1 MNERLKRIIFKKL
14 DQDLGQAEIIV
25 DDNKSIWF
33 IDRANKF
40 WYLELRSSGTLWWR
54 YSFFR
59 DFFPLFGLERLE
71 YEPVIAEWVEE
82 VLKRGVSLTL
92 SGFPLIDVGVEEVLK
107 HEVFSTL
114 QSKIDYQNQVEDVL
128 KRGVSSTNPNAYLNN
143 LPVEEVLK
151 HEVFSTL
158 QSKIDYQN
166 QVEEVLKREV
176 SSTLHR
182 EFPLMDGG
190 VEEALK
196 RGVSST
202 QRNHMND
209 CDEME
214 EALKRG
220 VYSTQCNVGL
230 QGSRPVEEVLKPKAS
245 PTTVDNLSAVVTM
258 EEALKLG
265 VSSFL
270 NFDTPRN
277 REVGRALNNKVSSSN
292 SKELLQYEVD
302 KVLQI
307 KIQPEET
314 NVKRV
319 LSLKAGVREC
329 KMKIKKIF
337 KKIIS

>member
-59 DFFPLFGLERLE
+59 DFFPLFGMEREE

-92 SGFPLIDVGVEEVLK
+92 SGFPLMDVGVEEVLK

-143 LPVEEVLK
+143 LP
-151 HEVFSTL
+151 
-158 QSKIDYQN
+158 
-166 QVEEVLKREV
+166 
-176 SSTLHR
+176 
-182 EFPLMDGG
+182 

-258 EEALKLG
+258 K
-265 VSSFL
+265 
-270 NFDTPRN
+270 
-277 REVGRALNNKVSSSN
+277 K
-292 SKELLQYEVD
+292 
-302 KVLQI
+302 
-307 KIQPEET
+307 
-314 NVKRV
+314 V

-329 KMKIKKIF
+329 KMKMKKIF

>member
-59 DFFPLFGLERLE
+59 DFFPLFGMERIE

-82 VLKRGVSLTL
+82 VLKRGVSSTI
-92 SGFPLIDVGVEEVLK
+92 SDQIIHRKAVEEVLK

-128 KRGVSSTNPNAYLNN
+128 KRGVSSTNPNAYLSN
-143 LPVEEVLK
+143 LPVEEV
-151 HEVFSTL
+151 
-158 QSKIDYQN
+158 
-166 QVEEVLKREV
+166 
-176 SSTLHR
+176 
-182 EFPLMDGG
+182 
-190 VEEALK
+190 LK

-230 QGSRPVEEVLKPKAS
+230 QGSRPVEEVLKPKTS

-314 NVKRV
+314 NLKRV

-329 KMKIKKIF
+329 KMKIKKIL

>member
-59 DFFPLFGLERLE
+59 DFFPLFGMERIE

-82 VLKRGVSLTL
+82 VLKRGVSLTRTNHVQPD
-92 SGFPLIDVGVEEVLK
+92 SRVEEVLK
-107 HEVFSTL
+107 RGVFSTL
-114 QSKIDYQNQVEDVL
+114 QSKIDYQNQVED
-128 KRGVSSTNPNAYLNN
+128 
-143 LPVEEVLK
+143 
-151 HEVFSTL
+151 
-158 QSKIDYQN
+158 
-166 QVEEVLKREV
+166 VLKREV

-196 RGVSST
+196 RRVSST

-220 VYSTQCNVGL
+220 V
-230 QGSRPVEEVLKPKAS
+230 
-245 PTTVDNLSAVVTM
+245 
-258 EEALKLG
+258 
-265 VSSFL
+265 SSFL

-277 REVGRALNNKVSSSN
+277 REVGRDLTRRVN
-292 SKELLQYEVD
+292 STDTKYVLPHWELE

-314 NVKRV
+314 NLKKVF
-319 LSLKAGVREC
+319 SLKAGVREC
-329 KMKIKKIF
+329 KMKIKKIL

>member
-59 DFFPLFGLERLE
+59 DFFPLFGMERLE

-82 VLKRGVSLTL
+82 
-92 SGFPLIDVGVEEVLK
+92 
-107 HEVFSTL
+107 
-114 QSKIDYQNQVEDVL
+114 VL

-151 HEVFSTL
+151 
-158 QSKIDYQN
+158 
-166 QVEEVLKREV
+166 
-176 SSTLHR
+176 
-182 EFPLMDGG
+182 
-190 VEEALK
+190 

-202 QRNHMND
+202 QRNHMNV
-209 CDEME
+209 CDE
-214 EALKRG
+214 
-220 VYSTQCNVGL
+220 
-230 QGSRPVEEVLKPKAS
+230 VE
-245 PTTVDNLSAVVTM
+245 D
-258 EEALKLG
+258 ALKLG

-277 REVGRALNNKVSSSN
+277 REVGRALKRRVISTDT
-292 SKELLQYEVD
+292 KYVLPHWELE

-314 NVKRV
+314 NLKKVF
-319 LSLKAGVREC
+319 SLKAGVREC
-329 KMKIKKIF
+329 KMKIKKIL

>member
-82 VLKRGVSLTL
+82 VLKRGVS
-92 SGFPLIDVGVEEVLK
+92 
-107 HEVFSTL
+107 
-114 QSKIDYQNQVEDVL
+114 
-128 KRGVSSTNPNAYLNN
+128 STNPNAYLNK

-329 KMKIKKIF
+329 KMKMKKIF
-337 KKIIS
+337 KKIII

>member
-82 VLKRGVSLTL
+82 VLKRGVSSTTERRF
-92 SGFPLIDVGVEEVLK
+92 GRMEPVEE
-107 HEVFSTL
+107 
-114 QSKIDYQNQVEDVL
+114 VL
-128 KRGVSSTNPNAYLNN
+128 KRGVSSTLRAFGHFG
-143 LPVEEVLK
+143 VEEVLK
-151 HEVFSTL
+151 REVSSTEFNDGVQSVGAEKVLKREVFSTL

-230 QGSRPVEEVLKPKAS
+230 QGSRPVEEVLKPKTS

>member
-59 DFFPLFGLERLE
+59 DFFPLFGMERLE

-82 VLKRGVSLTL
+82 VLKRGVSSTYIEGDTL
-92 SGFPLIDVGVEEVLK
+92 EVLVEEVLK
-107 HEVFSTL
+107 HEVSSTRNRKNRILREVGEVLERGVNSTL
-114 QSKIDYQNQVEDVL
+114 SGFPLMDV
-128 KRGVSSTNPNAYLNN
+128 GVG
-143 LPVEEVLK
+143 
-151 HEVFSTL
+151 
-158 QSKIDYQN
+158 
-166 QVEEVLKREV
+166 EVLKREV
-176 SSTLHR
+176 SSI
-182 EFPLMDGG
+182 
-190 VEEALK
+190 
-196 RGVSST
+196 

-230 QGSRPVEEVLKPKAS
+230 QGSRPVEEVLKPKTS

-258 EEALKLG
+258 EK
-265 VSSFL
+265 
-270 NFDTPRN
+270 
-277 REVGRALNNKVSSSN
+277 
-292 SKELLQYEVD
+292 
-302 KVLQI
+302 
-307 KIQPEET
+307 
-314 NVKRV
+314 V
-319 LSLKAGVREC
+319 LSLKAGVREY

>member
-82 VLKRGVSLTL
+82 VLKRGVS
-92 SGFPLIDVGVEEVLK
+92 
-107 HEVFSTL
+107 STISD
-114 QSKIDYQNQVEDVL
+114 QIIHRK
-128 KRGVSSTNPNAYLNN
+128 A
-143 LPVEEVLK
+143 VEEVLK

-209 CDEME
+209 CDELE

-230 QGSRPVEEVLKPKAS
+230 QGSRPVEEVLKPKTS

-314 NVKRV
+314 NLKKV

-329 KMKIKKIF
+329 KMKIKKIL

>member
-1 MNERLKRIIFKKL
+1 MHERLKRIIFKKL

-82 VLKRGVSLTL
+82 VLKRGVSSTLTDIL
-92 SGFPLIDVGVEEVLK
+92 MELRTMEEVFNR
-107 HEVFSTL
+107 EVSSTL
-114 QSKIDYQNQVEDVL
+114 QSKIAYQNQVGEVLNSRVDTTLAMNFAFPPGVEEAL
-128 KRGVSSTNPNAYLNN
+128 KRG
-143 LPVEEVLK
+143 
-151 HEVFSTL
+151 
-158 QSKIDYQN
+158 
-166 QVEEVLKREV
+166 V

-182 EFPLMDGG
+182 EFPLMDAG
-190 VEEALK
+190 V
-196 RGVSST
+196 
-202 QRNHMND
+202 
-209 CDEME
+209 E

-230 QGSRPVEEVLKPKAS
+230 QGSRPVEEVLKSTAS
-245 PTTVDNLSAVVTM
+245 PTTVDNWSAVVTM

-277 REVGRALNNKVSSSN
+277 REVGRALTRRVN
-292 SKELLQYEVD
+292 STDTKYVLPHWELE

>member
-82 VLKRGVSLTL
+82 
-92 SGFPLIDVGVEEVLK
+92 
-107 HEVFSTL
+107 
-114 QSKIDYQNQVEDVL
+114 VL

>member
-82 VLKRGVSLTL
+82 VLKRGVSSTTERRF
-92 SGFPLIDVGVEEVLK
+92 GRMEPVEE
-107 HEVFSTL
+107 
-114 QSKIDYQNQVEDVL
+114 VL
-128 KRGVSSTNPNAYLNN
+128 KRGVSSTLRAFGHFG
-143 LPVEEVLK
+143 VEEVLK
-151 HEVFSTL
+151 REVSSTEFNDGVQSVGAEKVLKREVFSTL

-245 PTTVDNLSAVVTM
+245 PTTADKLSTVVTM

>member
-59 DFFPLFGLERLE
+59 DFFPLFGMERQE

-82 VLKRGVSLTL
+82 VLKREVSSTGGTRLGL
-92 SGFPLIDVGVEEVLK
+92 VEEVEEILK
-107 HEVFSTL
+107 REVFSTL

-128 KRGVSSTNPNAYLNN
+128 KRG
-143 LPVEEVLK
+143 
-151 HEVFSTL
+151 
-158 QSKIDYQN
+158 
-166 QVEEVLKREV
+166 V

-230 QGSRPVEEVLKPKAS
+230 QGSRPVEEVLKPKVS
-245 PTTVDNLSAVVTM
+245 PTTADKLSTVVTM
-258 EEALKLG
+258 K
-265 VSSFL
+265 
-270 NFDTPRN
+270 
-277 REVGRALNNKVSSSN
+277 K
-292 SKELLQYEVD
+292 
-302 KVLQI
+302 
-307 KIQPEET
+307 
-314 NVKRV
+314 V

>member
-14 DQDLGQAEIIV
+14 DQDLGHTEIIV
-25 DDNKSIWF
+25 DDSKSIWF
-33 IDRANKF
+33 IDRANKY

-82 VLKRGVSLTL
+82 VLKRGVSSTL
-92 SGFPLIDVGVEEVLK
+92 RAFGHFGVEEVLK
-107 HEVFSTL
+107 
-114 QSKIDYQNQVEDVL
+114 
-128 KRGVSSTNPNAYLNN
+128 RGVPSTALAHPYPLE
-143 LPVEEVLK
+143 L
-151 HEVFSTL
+151 
-158 QSKIDYQN
+158 
-166 QVEEVLKREV
+166 VEEVLKRGV

-214 EALKRG
+214 EDLK
-220 VYSTQCNVGL
+220 S
-230 QGSRPVEEVLKPKAS
+230 KAS

-258 EEALKLG
+258 K
-265 VSSFL
+265 
-270 NFDTPRN
+270 
-277 REVGRALNNKVSSSN
+277 K
-292 SKELLQYEVD
+292 
-302 KVLQI
+302 
-307 KIQPEET
+307 
-314 NVKRV
+314 V

-337 KKIIS
+337 KKFTSK

>member
-40 WYLELRSSGTLWWR
+40 WYLELRTSGTLWWR

-59 DFFPLFGLERLE
+59 DFFPLFGMERLE

-92 SGFPLIDVGVEEVLK
+92 SGFPLMDVGVEEVLK

-114 QSKIDYQNQVEDVL
+114 QSKIDYQNQVED
-128 KRGVSSTNPNAYLNN
+128 
-143 LPVEEVLK
+143 
-151 HEVFSTL
+151 
-158 QSKIDYQN
+158 
-166 QVEEVLKREV
+166 VLKREV

-230 QGSRPVEEVLKPKAS
+230 QGSRPVEEVLKPKTS

-314 NVKRV
+314 NLKRV

-329 KMKIKKIF
+329 KMKIKKIL

>member
-82 VLKRGVSLTL
+82 VLKRGVSSTTERRF
-92 SGFPLIDVGVEEVLK
+92 GRMEPVEE
-107 HEVFSTL
+107 
-114 QSKIDYQNQVEDVL
+114 VL
-128 KRGVSSTNPNAYLNN
+128 KRGVSSTLRAFGHFG
-143 LPVEEVLK
+143 VEEVLK
-151 HEVFSTL
+151 REVSSTEFNDGVQSVGAEKVLKREVFSTL

-230 QGSRPVEEVLKPKAS
+230 QGSRPVEEVLKPKTS

-258 EEALKLG
+258 K
-265 VSSFL
+265 
-270 NFDTPRN
+270 
-277 REVGRALNNKVSSSN
+277 K
-292 SKELLQYEVD
+292 
-302 KVLQI
+302 
-307 KIQPEET
+307 
-314 NVKRV
+314 V

-329 KMKIKKIF
+329 KMKMKKIF
-337 KKIIS
+337 KKIII

>member
-14 DQDLGQAEIIV
+14 DQDLGHTEIIV
-25 DDNKSIWF
+25 DDSKSIWF

-82 VLKRGVSLTL
+82 VLKRGVPSTTYLEL
-92 SGFPLIDVGVEEVLK
+92 KRILEVEEVLNSR
-107 HEVFSTL
+107 VDTTL
-114 QSKIDYQNQVEDVL
+114 AMNF
-128 KRGVSSTNPNAYLNN
+128 A
-143 LPVEEVLK
+143 
-151 HEVFSTL
+151 
-158 QSKIDYQN
+158 
-166 QVEEVLKREV
+166 
-176 SSTLHR
+176 
-182 EFPLMDGG
+182 FPPG

-209 CDEME
+209 CDELE
-214 EALKRG
+214 EALKR
-220 VYSTQCNVGL
+220 
-230 QGSRPVEEVLKPKAS
+230 
-245 PTTVDNLSAVVTM
+245 
-258 EEALKLG
+258 G

-302 KVLQI
+302 KVLQN

-314 NVKRV
+314 NLKKV

-337 KKIIS
+337 KKFTSK

>member
-59 DFFPLFGLERLE
+59 DFFPLFGMERLE

-82 VLKRGVSLTL
+82 VLKRGVS
-92 SGFPLIDVGVEEVLK
+92 
-107 HEVFSTL
+107 STFTEADGL
-114 QSKIDYQNQVEDVL
+114 RASVEDVL
-128 KRGVSSTNPNAYLNN
+128 KR
-143 LPVEEVLK
+143 
-151 HEVFSTL
+151 EVF
-158 QSKIDYQN
+158 
-166 QVEEVLKREV
+166 
-176 SSTLHR
+176 
-182 EFPLMDGG
+182 
-190 VEEALK
+190 
-196 RGVSST
+196 
-202 QRNHMND
+202 
-209 CDEME
+209 
-214 EALKRG
+214 
-220 VYSTQCNVGL
+220 STQCNVGL
-230 QGSRPVEEVLKPKAS
+230 QGSRPVEEVLKPKTS

-329 KMKIKKIF
+329 KMKIKKIL